1 MGIFF
6 QDLAYEQ
13 AQKSYVAILAVL
25 TLMLILSLQNIA
37 LYVYTNM
44 IDTCWG
50 NFFVRL
56 TFGIFCFK

>member
-25 TLMLILSLQNIA
+25 TLMPILSPQNIA

-44 IDTCWG
+44 IDKC
-50 NFFVRL
+50 
-56 TFGIFCFK
+56 